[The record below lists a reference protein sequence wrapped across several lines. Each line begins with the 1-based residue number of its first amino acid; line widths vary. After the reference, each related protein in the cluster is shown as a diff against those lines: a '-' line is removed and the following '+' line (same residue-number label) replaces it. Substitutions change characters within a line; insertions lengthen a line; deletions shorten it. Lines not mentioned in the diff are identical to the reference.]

1 VVRLEDKAIDIPED
15 FPVTR
20 SEGSTDYDLADIAG
34 VKYWLPVRAE
44 ILMVEGGTKVHT
56 RNVIEFKRYRK
67 FEAEVKI
74 STD

>member
-1 VVRLEDKAIDIPED
+1 V
-15 FPVTR
+15 
-20 SEGSTDYDLADIAG
+20 G
-34 VKYWLPVRAE
+34 VKYSLPVRAE
-44 ILMVEGGTKVHT
+44 ILMVEGATKIHT